1 MFQEALVAHPPQFKS
16 DCMPLWLRC
25 LGSTNQNQEQR
36 PLRFLVSWMMHSDF
50 NKFVRTHWDHFVS
63 WSVHLNDFTRD
74 LQKWNKEV
82 FGNNFVKKKKLIRK
96 LSKLD
101 KRLNSSNGVYIPGLI
116 QEMWSE
122 YQDVLMGFGPLS
134 KVSSRISMS
143 NSSPRLAW

>member
-1 MFQEALVAHPPQFKS
+1 M
-16 DCMPLWLRC
+16 
-25 LGSTNQNQEQR
+25 
-36 PLRFLVSWMMHSDF
+36 
-50 NKFVRTHWDHFVS
+50 
-63 WSVHLNDFTRD
+63 
-74 LQKWNKEV
+74 